1 MEDIMS
7 NQGKFGMLEYAMV
20 HCDVPHLSVIGEGVG
35 TGAVNAKI
43 WPNLWFLP
51 HGATFVNYQP

>member
-43 WPNLWFLP
+43 
-51 HGATFVNYQP
+51 